1 MRVVVVSGVLV
12 ALVACGDSGG
22 LDTPAECNPLDEGN
36 CVSPYPSSIYQI
48 SDATSAT
55 GLRLDIAPGAFPA
68 NWDGA
73 AIDPAPF
80 TSRDGFTA
88 ASQIFTFFPGNI
100 DPTGLVHHDDFP
112 ASLTDASPTVLI
124 DMDRGERVAHFA
136 EIDANADPDYDAQ
149 ALYIRPAA
157 RLSGAT
163 RYAVGVR
170 KSLEAYGGGPLAISA
185 GFQAI
190 LSGDVTEHERLER
203 VRPRY
208 DDIFAAFAEQGIS
221 RDDLVVAW
229 DFTTASDES
238 VSADLLGARDAALVA
253 MGDLAAN
260 MSYAISADEPY
271 GDGSQIVRLIEGSF
285 EVPMVLD
292 KEDLRT
298 GRLARDEGG
307 TPMVVG
313 KTWARFAALVPTC
326 ALAQR
331 PVPVMLFG
339 HGFFG
344 DLAEVKGA
352 YLRRVAADLCVVVV
366 GTMWRGMSAEDV
378 AGAALALNDG
388 NKILAFGERI
398 IQGIINYITLAQLV
412 RGALASEVFTDDDGP
427 LVDPGKLSFYGIS
440 QGHVLGAT
448 FMAYDPFIERGVLA
462 VGGGNWSLLFER
474 STHWGHFGLMLGGA
488 YPGVHNKVIMQA
500 LMQMAFDPTE
510 NIHMADRIFTD
521 PIPGTPAKQLLLHMA
536 LGDCQVGNLSSEHQA
551 RTLGIPVLSPAFHQP
566 YAVPVEAGPL
576 ANGLV
581 QWDEKLE
588 FTPPTTNLLNQVDNG
603 THDSVRRY
611 SKVVEQIGIFVDT
624 GEIVH
629 TCGETPCDCAAGA
642 CGDKI

>member
-1 MRVVVVSGVLV
+1 MRASVASGLLVL
-12 ALVACGDSGG
+12 LVACGESGG
-22 LDTPAECNPLDEGN
+22 LDTPAECNPLDDGN
-36 CVSPYPSSIYQI
+36 CVSPYPSMIYAI
-48 SDATSAT
+48 ADDTSAT
-55 GLRLDIAPGAFPA
+55 GVRLDIAPGAFPA

-73 AIDPAPF
+73 EIDPTPF
-80 TSRDGFTA
+80 NSRDGFTA
-88 ASQIFTFFPGNI
+88 ASQIFTFFPGNV

-136 EIDANADPDYDAQ
+136 EIDANANPDYDDQ
-149 ALYIRPAA
+149 ALYIRPAT
-157 RLSGAT
+157 RLHGST
-163 RYAVGVR
+163 RYAVGIR
-170 KSLEAYGGGPLAISA
+170 KSLQAYGGGSLPISA

-190 LSGDVTEHERLER
+190 LDGDVTEHERLER

-208 DDIFAAFAEQGIS
+208 DDIFAAFAAQGIA

-229 DFTTASDES
+229 DFTTASDAA
-238 VSADLLGARDAALVA
+238 VAADLLGARDAALVA
-253 MGDLAAN
+253 MGELAAN
-260 MSYAISADEPY
+260 MSYEISADEPY

-292 KEDLRT
+292 DEDPRT
-298 GRLARDEGG
+298 GRLARDADG

-313 KTWARFAALVPTC
+313 KTWATFAALVPTC
-326 ALAQR
+326 ALEQR
-331 PVPVMLFG
+331 PVPIMLFG

-344 DLAEVKGA
+344 DLAEVKGG

-366 GTMWRGMSAEDV
+366 GTMWRGMSADDV
-378 AGAALALNDG
+378 AAAALALNDA
-388 NKILAFGERI
+388 NKILTYGERI
-398 IQGIINYITLAQLV
+398 IQGMLNYFTLAQLV
-412 RGALASEVFTDDDGP
+412 RGALASEVLADDDGP
-427 LVDPGKLSFYGIS
+427 LVDPSKLSFYGIS
-440 QGHVLGAT
+440 QGHILGAT

-488 YPGVHNKVIMQA
+488 YPGIHNKVILQA

-510 NIHMADRIFTD
+510 NIHMASRIFAD

-536 LGDCQVGNLSSEHQA
+536 IGDCQVGNLSTEYQA
-551 RTLGIPVLSPAFHQP
+551 RTLGIPTLAPAFHQP
-566 YAVPVEAGPL
+566 YGIAEEAGPL
-576 ANGLV
+576 TSGLV
-581 QWDEKLE
+581 MWDEKLD
-588 FTPPTTNLLNQVDNG
+588 FTPPTTNLLNQVDNE

-611 SKVVEQIGIFVDT
+611 SKVVEQIGIFVET
-624 GEIVH
+624 GEIIH
-629 TCGETPCDCAAGA
+629 TCGDTPCDCAASA